1 MLGRLRMS
9 IEECEN
15 AYRRLSERIFNPKR
29 SSLNYAGRAK
39 DFLSANGRFDST
51 ELELAIKEIIQSRNL
66 SEEALLKDPSSSCH
80 V

>member
-15 AYRRLSERIFNPKR
+15 AYRQLSERIFNPKR
-29 SSLNYAGRAK
+29 SSLNLAGRAK
-39 DFLSANGRFDST
+39 DFLSADGRFDSK
-51 ELELAIKEIIQSRNL
+51 ELELAIKETIQSCNL
-66 SEEALLKDPSSSCH
+66 SEEALLKELGSACH